1 MTHESSSVGN
11 FPDDQEREPS
21 YLSGDGN
28 IKSTV
33 ADKLHTVAQTIFQK
47 VNTPGINPE
56 LASYGKEASAMLEQS
71 ADYIRDF
78 DYDKAAVAVRD
89 YVRKNPGR
97 SLLIAGLSGLVLGAI
112 FRRR

>member
-1 MTHESSSVGN
+1 MQESSKVENS
-11 FPDDQEREPS
+11 PEDQESARS
-21 YLSGDGN
+21 SISGDGD

-33 ADKLHTVAQTIFQK
+33 ADKLHAVAQTIFRK
-47 VNTPGINPE
+47 VNAPGTNPE
-56 LASYGKEASAMLEQS
+56 VASYGKDASAVLEQS

>member
-1 MTHESSSVGN
+1 MQESSKMGN
-11 FPDDQEREPS
+11 FPEDKESERS
-21 YLSGDGN
+21 YISGDGN
-28 IKSTV
+28 IRSTV
-33 ADKLHTVAQTIFQK
+33 ADKLHTVAQTIFRK
-47 VNTPGINPE
+47 VNAPGTNPE
-56 LASYGKEASAMLEQS
+56 VASYGKDASAVLEQS

>member
-1 MTHESSSVGN
+1 MQESRSMGN
-11 FPDDQEREPS
+11 FPEDKESERS
-21 YLSGDGN
+21 YISGDGN
-28 IKSTV
+28 IRSNV
-33 ADKLHTVAQTIFQK
+33 ADKLHTVAQTIFRK

-56 LASYGKEASAMLEQS
+56 VASYGKDASAMLEQS

-89 YVRKNPGR
+89 YVKKNPGR